1 MSIATLTTNYML
13 SNKKGKT
20 KIQNGWKKPP
30 EGMLMINVD
39 AAFDI
44 DSGSGGTGVV
54 LRDHLG
60 ACVTASQAFLPYVL
74 DAPTM
79 AEAFALRDGLAL
91 AQHIGAKNVIVQ
103 TDCMQVV
110 STMMDGGFSATAA
123 MSVFDDCKLMW
134 DGFGTIS
141 IEHCN
146 RNSNQVAHELA
157 RFQFTSFYL
166 LEQTVPT
173 EVH

>member
-91 AQHIGAKNVIVQ
+91 AQHIGGFN
-103 TDCMQVV
+103 D
-110 STMMDGGFSATAA
+110 DGWRIFCYSGY
-123 MSVFDDCKLMW
+123 VC
-134 DGFGTIS
+134 
-141 IEHCN
+141 
-146 RNSNQVAHELA
+146 V
-157 RFQFTSFYL
+157 
-166 LEQTVPT
+166 
-173 EVH
+173 